1 MKKLLALLLLLPLL
15 NFAQVKKLYRQAL
28 RTSNLEERISIL
40 NEIIKQDPKNLDAI
54 FQRGIA
60 KNDLG
65 NYRGAIVDYS
75 RIIVENPEADTFF
88 NRGNAK
94 YSLQDLPGAKQ
105 DYAKAY
111 MLDDNFIDALYSLA
125 CVKLDLGEFESAI
138 TDFNIVLKNAPNFAR
153 AHILRAHAYKAT
165 EKLDKALEGYTTAIV
180 LEPSIDSYYNRALF
194 FMEINYFKEAKRD
207 FSIVLRADRNN
218 AYSYFYRG
226 AINLFLGKFEDAI
239 SDFTKANQ
247 FDTTDFDTYLG
258 LAMAYNKLNNTQLSL
273 INLKKANRIISP
285 KQTIN
290 SIDDYENT
298 YWHQHYYYFFNNNI
312 NDINKK
318 R

>member
-125 CVKLDLGEFESAI
+125 CVKL
-138 TDFNIVLKNAPNFAR
+138 
-153 AHILRAHAYKAT
+153 
-165 EKLDKALEGYTTAIV
+165 
-180 LEPSIDSYYNRALF
+180 
-194 FMEINYFKEAKRD
+194 
-207 FSIVLRADRNN
+207 
-218 AYSYFYRG
+218 
-226 AINLFLGKFEDAI
+226 
-239 SDFTKANQ
+239 
-247 FDTTDFDTYLG
+247 
-258 LAMAYNKLNNTQLSL
+258 
-273 INLKKANRIISP
+273 
-285 KQTIN
+285 
-290 SIDDYENT
+290 
-298 YWHQHYYYFFNNNI
+298 
-312 NDINKK
+312 
-318 R
+318 